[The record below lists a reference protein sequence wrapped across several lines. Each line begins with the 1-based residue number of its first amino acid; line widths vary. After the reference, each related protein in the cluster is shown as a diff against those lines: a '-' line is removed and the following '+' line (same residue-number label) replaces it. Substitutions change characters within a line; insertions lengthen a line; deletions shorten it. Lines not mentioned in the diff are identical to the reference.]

1 MTSLFKHILNIFNEL
16 TFILY
21 DFKNYL
27 VILKEMIVVLGAW
40 SGRVGWILL
49 RSPLNQFDNIY
60 LEMSHLDSQV
70 YSLLCLHYQTFHQ
83 SHLSY

>member
-1 MTSLFKHILNIFNEL
+1 
-16 TFILY
+16 
-21 DFKNYL
+21 
-27 VILKEMIVVLGAW
+27 MIVVLGAW

-49 RSPLNQFDNIY
+49 RSPLNQFDNIH